1 MSVSRFFYLV
11 LCIHTNSLYESTE
24 KKGGILM
31 LKKVGFIGALLVGIF
46 TFPSLFA
53 QCCPTACPPACPQDE
68 ACGECYCKYV
78 RYEPQCC
85 YKQRCV
91 EECIPCPKT
100 CCRYVPEYY
109 DVQRCRYIP
118 QYYCVQVQKCR
129 YVPEYYCEQ
138 KCRYVP
144 QYYCV
149 QDYKTCKKIICEP
162 EYTYVPRYYWKHECR
177 PGCPQGYSAPAQS
190 YRGGYGGYRGGCAS
204 GRCG

>member
-1 MSVSRFFYLV
+1 MF
-11 LCIHTNSLYESTE
+11 
-24 KKGGILM
+24 
-31 LKKVGFIGALLVGIF
+31 KKVGFIGALLMSIF
-46 TFPSLFA
+46 AVPSLFA
-53 QCCPTACPPACPQDE
+53 QCCPTPCQPACEEP
-68 ACGECYCKYV
+68 CGECYCKYV
-78 RYEPQCC
+78 TYDQKCC

-100 CCRYVPEYY
+100 CCQYVPEYY
-109 DVQRCRYIP
+109 NVQRCRYIP

-149 QDYKTCKKIICEP
+149 EDYKTCKKYFCEP
-162 EYTYVPRYYWKHECR
+162 EYYSVPRYYWKYECR
-177 PGCPQGYSAPAQS
+177 PNCNPCGPAAAPAPA
-190 YRGGYGGYRGGCAS
+190 YRGGCAS